1 MPFYEI
7 TTSWAIPSGIP
18 TKTYTYWQSTASLDI
33 LRARLG
39 VFWDSIESVLS
50 SQIFWSVDPT
60 GKELDPASGA
70 LLAEWSEG
78 TVVAGQGSGGAQPVA
93 DATQINCQWN
103 TGVVVGGRFLK
114 GRSYIP
120 GASSAALSNG
130 NLNGAQRTAVNVAA
144 QALADADLG
153 FSVWHRPVNGFGGS
167 QHPVTTATVR
177 SELAVLRKRRNRS
190 S

>member
-18 TKTYTYWQSTASLDI
+18 TKTYMYWQSAEPLTL

-39 VFWDSIESVLS
+39 VFWDAIESVLS
-50 SQIFWSVDPT
+50 SQIYWSVDPT
-60 GKELDPASGA
+60 GKTLDPATGA

-78 TVVAGQGSGGAQPVA
+78 TVVAGQGSGGAQPAA

-103 TGVVVGGRFLK
+103 TGIVIGGRFLK

-120 GASSAALSNG
+120 GVSTSALANG

-144 QALADADLG
+144 QALCDANLG
-153 FSVWHRPVNGFGGS
+153 FSVWSRPINGFGGS
-167 QHPVTTATVR
+167 QHPATTATVR